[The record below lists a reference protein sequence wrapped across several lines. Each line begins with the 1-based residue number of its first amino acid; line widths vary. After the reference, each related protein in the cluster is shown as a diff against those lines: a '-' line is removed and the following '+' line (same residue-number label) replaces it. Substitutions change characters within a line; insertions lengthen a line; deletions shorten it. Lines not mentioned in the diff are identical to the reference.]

1 MNKSTALYALGMMK
15 SSAQLAVYEEDKVKK
30 QRFLDRV
37 DYHSETV
44 KKYLEES
51 NGACKEVPDMRNRN
65 DV

>member
-30 QRFLDRV
+30 QRYLDRV

-51 NGACKEVPDMRNRN
+51 KWVKKK
-65 DV
+65 

>member
-37 DYHSETV
+37 DQHSETG

-51 NGACKEVPDMRNRN
+51 K
-65 DV
+65 